1 MYLTKEQENVLNGEN
16 GEALAKLMHLL
27 VKIGEVNNANEL
39 IPIQSAQIAG
49 VSYYTVGDAIFS
61 FFKLL
66 SKDNVKVKV
75 PSWLNPAGMDREKWK
90 EMNIE
95 DNFVEKQFK
104 IIQEYSKM
112 GIEETLTCTPYLI
125 GYEPAYGDHLAWS
138 ESSAVVIA
146 NSFFGA
152 RTNRE
157 GGPSSLAAAL
167 IGLTPNYGLHLI
179 ENRQPRVLVDVN
191 TDINSLS
198 DFSAMGYWYGSN
210 YGGSIP
216 IFENIKRLNLDEAK
230 MLASAMAA
238 SGSVPIYHIQ
248 NITPEAKNVNL
259 SEMDETV
266 IFTDKDLKKV
276 YEHFNQISENVEL
289 VAIGCPHASIDDLNM
304 IRSSIK
310 DNRLKDGIEFW
321 VFTSKKLASTE
332 DAAAV
337 IAELEDK
344 GLKIYTETCMVVS
357 PAVRKN
363 YRNIIT
369 NSAKAS
375 FYLTKEDRTNVN
387 LLSIGEIMEVVVE

>member
-1 MYLTKEQENVLNGEN
+1 MHLTKEQENVLNGER
-16 GEALAKLMHLL
+16 GEALAKCMHLL
-27 VKIGEVNNANEL
+27 VKIGEVNDATEL
-39 IPIQSAQIAG
+39 IPIRSAQIAG

-104 IIQEYSKM
+104 IIQEYNKM
-112 GIEETLTCTPYLI
+112 GIEATLTCTPYLI

-138 ESSAVVIA
+138 ESSAVVMA

-167 IGLTPNYGLHLI
+167 IGSTPNYGLHLV
-179 ENRQPRVLVDVN
+179 ENRKPQVLVDVK
-191 TDINSLS
+191 TVINSQS
-198 DFSAMGYWYGSN
+198 DFSAMGYWYGNS
-210 YGGSIP
+210 YRGSIP
-216 IFENIKRLNLDEAK
+216 IFINIKELNLDEAK

-238 SGSVPIYHIQ
+238 SGSVPLYHIQ
-248 NITPEAKNVNL
+248 DVTPEAKNIDL
-259 SEMDETV
+259 SEIDETV
-266 IFTDKDLKKV
+266 KFVEKDLKEV
-276 YEHFNQISENVEL
+276 YDHFNQITENVEL
-289 VAIGCPHASIDDLNM
+289 VAIGCPHASLDDLYK
-304 IRSSIK
+304 IRASMK
-310 DNRLKDGIEFW
+310 DNRIKDGIEFW

-332 DAAAV
+332 AASTV
-337 IAELEDK
+337 IVDLENK

-363 YRNIIT
+363 YRNILT

-375 FYLTKEDRTNVN
+375 FYLTKGDRTSVN
-387 LLSIGEIMEVVVE
+387 LLSIEEIMEVVVV